1 MRYALLLAAYLFVA
15 CKRPAAVTPAALGA
29 SADLLNRY
37 AKADAADPNSYLTFY
52 SQGLKLSEKS
62 QLPGKMRA
70 FFLAAMLEPDLKN
83 PCAEWPCI
91 LAGLKELKEKHRSP
105 LFAYALYHLGLLA
118 EKQNL
123 FNEGSQLLA
132 IETTALPAI
141 ERRLG
146 LLKGRLLQFTN
157 SGETAAH
164 FRAHAGK
171 FNDAE
176 SLYFSAAALERT
188 GDKQAALDIALK
200 VLDKPEADS
209 PFSQSG
215 LIVRNILNKG
225 IYTLA
230 DTNQRIRLM
239 EALRVAKDK
248 QSALK
253 LFDTLKP
260 LKLKGQEALLFTHY
274 GARLMLD
281 QNNLAGAANLI
292 NAYAA
297 DFLGEGNDKPALD
310 ICERLLK
317 KKQFGLAASLFAVNP
332 PSKSRLQCQLR
343 RVQREGKLDAA
354 ARKIAAQYIRDFDND
369 STLAERVFLRSCLP
383 ETKSKRGE
391 ISTSCLEEL
400 REVTQGKSVGAGARY
415 YLAREYD
422 RANQTEKVRVLLGE
436 LAGDYNDDFYF
447 FRLLEKP
454 LKTQKEFA
462 AALPSNKDRNGKI
475 LSALVHADLSLAQDV
490 EINGSL
496 KDLEKEVKDLGK
508 DLDAAR
514 QMALL
519 LFAADSRDEARELMR
534 GDDKTQI
541 HKNLIALGVI
551 ADKPDIAIFGMRQYL
566 RDKKLRPFLF
576 EIPPY
581 LRELLY
587 PTTFSAYVEKYGKKQ
602 GIGMAEI
609 FALIRQESNFF
620 PGALSIANAQGLM
633 QLLPSTAKL
642 VARKEGMTSY
652 NLMKAEDNIR
662 LGIHFM
668 RDIMDNYTAD
678 YVGVAIAYNA
688 GPGRYT
694 QWKAKYSADDDIFI
708 EEIPF
713 QETYH
718 YVRVLLI
725 DRAKYR
731 AILQK

>member
-1 MRYALLLAAYLFVA
+1 MRYALLLIAYLFVA
-15 CKRPAAVTPAALGA
+15 CKRPAAVSSAALGA

-37 AKADAADPNSYLTFY
+37 ARADAGDTNGYIAFY
-52 SQGLKLSEKS
+52 AQGMKLSAKT
-62 QLPGKMRA
+62 QLIGKTRA
-70 FFLAAMLEPDLKN
+70 LLLAAALEPDLKN
-83 PCAEWPCI
+83 NCAAWDCYTTYFKD
-91 LAGLKELKEKHRSP
+91 LKTSRRSP
-105 LFAYALYHLGLLA
+105 LFAYALFHMADLA
-118 EKQNL
+118 EKENL
-123 FNEGSQLLA
+123 PAPALELLA
-132 IETTALPAI
+132 IETDAPPPLAKKI
-141 ERRLG
+141 S
-146 LLKGRLLQFTN
+146 LLKGRLLQLTN
-157 SGETAAH
+157 SPEVAAH
-164 FRAHAGK
+164 FRAHAEK
-171 FNDAE
+171 FSDAE
-176 SLYFSAAALERT
+176 SLYFSAAALERA
-188 GDKQAALDIALK
+188 GDKQTALNIALK

-215 LIVRNILNKG
+215 LIVRSILNKG
-225 IYTLA
+225 IYTLP
-230 DTNQRIRLM
+230 DTSQRIRLM
-239 EALRVAKDK
+239 EALRIAKDK

-281 QNNLAGAANLI
+281 QNNLAAAANLI

-317 KKQFGLAASLFAVNP
+317 KKQFGLAASLYAVNP

-391 ISTSCLEEL
+391 ISITCLEEL
-400 REVTQGKSVGAGARY
+400 REVTRGKSVGAGARY

-422 RANQTEKVRVLLGE
+422 HVNEVEKVRVLLGE
-436 LAGDYNDDFYF
+436 LAADYNDDFYF
-447 FRLLEKP
+447 FRLIEKP
-454 LKTQKEFA
+454 LKTQREYA
-462 AALPSNKDRNGKI
+462 AALPSNNDRNGKI
-475 LSALVHADLSLAQDV
+475 LSALVHADLSLARDI
-490 EINGSL
+490 EANGNL
-496 KDLEKEVKDLGK
+496 KDLEKEVKNLGK
-508 DLDAAR
+508 DLDAPR
-514 QMALL
+514 QTALL

-541 HKNLIALGVI
+541 HKNLIALGTI
-551 ADKPDIAIFGMRQYL
+551 ADKPDIALFGMRQYL
-566 RDKKLRPFLF
+566 REKKIRPFLF

-581 LRELLY
+581 LRDLLY
-587 PTTFSAYVEKYGKKQ
+587 PTTFGAYVEKYGKKH
-602 GIGMAEI
+602 GITMPEI

-620 PGALSIANAQGLM
+620 PGALSVANAQGLM

-642 VARKEGMTSY
+642 VARKEGMASY

-662 LGIHFM
+662 LGIGFM
-668 RDIMDNYTAD
+668 HDIMNNYTAD
-678 YVGVAIAYNA
+678 YVGIAIAYNA

-694 QWKAKYSADDDIFI
+694 QWKDKYSNDDDIFI

-718 YVRVLLI
+718 YVRVLLA

-731 AILQK
+731 AIIQK